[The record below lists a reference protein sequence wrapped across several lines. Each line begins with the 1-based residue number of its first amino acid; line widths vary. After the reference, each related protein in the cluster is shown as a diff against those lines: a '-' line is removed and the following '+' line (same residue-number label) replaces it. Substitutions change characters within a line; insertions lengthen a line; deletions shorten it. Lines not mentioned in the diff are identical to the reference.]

1 MNRRTWLRIGRTIYL
16 AAVGVGLVWLVWN
29 RRDALADLLRTA
41 RLWLLLVALLLGFG
55 QIALNAGF
63 WRSSLLA
70 LNETPTYREVLVAS
84 SRSLFARY
92 VPGSVWYAAGKS
104 VLLSRQGVATFP
116 LVITAGL
123 EMFMSVVT
131 VFVVGL
137 GLLAVGGELPG
148 GAWWAFPPVALGALV
163 LSRPTVNRFVT
174 WLARRRGRNDPPR
187 LDGRAY
193 VRLISWTVAYW
204 IWTST
209 NFVIY
214 LWVFPGLTTG
224 PAWVLAG
231 AFMVA
236 WGVGFLTPIAPQGIG
251 VFEITLA
258 ALLVTGGITEVAV
271 ILGGFRAVMLVRD
284 ALATAAGEI
293 TGSAHP
299 RGPRGSQPT
308 V

>member
-1 MNRRTWLRIGRTIYL
+1 MNRRSALKIGRIVYL
-16 AAVGVGLVWLVWN
+16 VAVGVGLLWLVWN
-29 RRDALADLLRTA
+29 RRTALQELLQTA
-41 RLWLLLVALLLGFG
+41 RLWLLLVALVLGFG
-55 QIALNAGF
+55 QIAINAGF

-70 LNETPTYREVLVAS
+70 LAESPTYREVLVAS

-92 VPGSVWYAAGKS
+92 VPGSVWYAAGRS
-104 VLLSRQGVATFP
+104 VLLSRQGVAAFP
-116 LVITAGL
+116 LVVTAGL
-123 EMFMSVVT
+123 EMFLSVVT
-131 VFVVGL
+131 VFVLGL

-148 GAWWAFPPVALGALV
+148 GAWWALPPVAVGALA
-163 LSRPTVNRFVT
+163 LSRPTINRFVT
-174 WLARRRGRNDPPR
+174 WLAKRRGRDDPPR
-187 LDGRAY
+187 LDGQAY
-193 VRLISWTVAYW
+193 LRLLSWTIAYW
-204 IWTST
+204 IWTSA

-214 LWVFPGLTTG
+214 LWVFPDLTSG

-251 VFEITLA
+251 VFEVTLA

-293 TGSAHP
+293 SA
-299 RGPRGSQPT
+299 
-308 V
+308 